1 MSTPRLLLLPNTLVQ
16 LFDES
21 LLFAQPRSQKTYPG
35 RSQTRSVPQP
45 LLDLCDSA
53 IVSPR
58 LGQLSTVDHSRSNLT
73 TSAHTFCP
81 AIFSCETCYPL
92 RNGYAGTDLASVIMS
107 KTSLQTLPW

>member
-16 LFDES
+16 LFE
-21 LLFAQPRSQKTYPG
+21 
-35 RSQTRSVPQP
+35 
-45 LLDLCDSA
+45 
-53 IVSPR
+53 VSPR